1 MNAENKSDLEMQ
13 RKMLH
18 ELEIVEESQ
27 NSTKFGSYLVE
38 KIKVMKSQVNEM
50 KKTAEIMKNLET
62 RAKAEAQHG
71 QC

>member
-27 NSTKFGSYLVE
+27 NSTKFGLYLVE
-38 KIKVMKSQVNEM
+38 KITDMKSQVNEM
-50 KKTAEIMKNLET
+50 RKTAEVMKNLEI
-62 RAKAEAQHG
+62 KAEAKTQHG